1 MPCFE
6 LLFPGGYNSIVMD
19 LLWELA
25 WFHALAHLRAHSDGT
40 LITFEAAVITL
51 GAAVRRFVTKVCS
64 NLSSREL
71 PKETLSRKRRK
82 QAKKQST
89 SATAK
94 QKVLN
99 LNTYKYHRLG
109 DYPQAV
115 REFGPLDGYSTQTV
129 CPISPIMASS

>member
-1 MPCFE
+1 MRPTVC
-6 LLFPGGYNSIVMD
+6 
-19 LLWELA
+19 
-25 WFHALAHLRAHSDGT
+25 
-40 LITFEAAVITL
+40 
-51 GAAVRRFVTKVCS
+51 VRWVD
-64 NLSSREL
+64 EL
-71 PKETLSRKRRK
+71 PSTRGRGRK

-89 SATAK
+89 SASAK